1 MCAYTVF
8 VDKQILSCECVYVVF
23 VDKQILS
30 CGSCIC
36 IMNFISL
43 WDRK

>member
-1 MCAYTVF
+1 MVF
-8 VDKQILSCECVYVVF
+8 VDTQILSCECVYVVF

-36 IMNFISL
+36 IMNFIYL